1 MKKTNSLVDD
11 SFVFNVQPQG
21 GIDTRNEYYLRLGN
35 VFLACVHVYEIPDQ
49 FHDFWIKEIT
59 SIPGVTA
66 TVDYYTNP
74 NIDYKERIKRS
85 VSELESQHRRAN
97 TTTERDLIGQ
107 DLEPLRELSLALNTS
122 GEVIKQVNLR
132 VYVYGSQL
140 EELNKRVNNVIGR
153 LQSSGYQAAVFLDE
167 NVDEYASMFLP
178 MQSQRLLPNA
188 RQGLPLSGQVMGL
201 GFAHNQ
207 TSLSDPRGS
216 YFGYTPTG
224 GTVYWD
230 MFAVTQQRTY
240 YNTFLSGDLGSGK
253 STSIKK
259 MLWERAIRGDMVR
272 VFDRSGEF
280 AELVQ
285 KFQGTVV
292 NLDGSQGMINMFQV
306 YPTAVDE
313 KTADVDAV
321 ASYRAHL
328 GSLAIKY
335 RLFDSD
341 SDARTASTFST
352 LCDEYY
358 KDHHFLDPG
367 QPDITSLAN
376 DEYPVLSDII
386 EYVESRQKNE
396 PDETMIKYYN
406 VILLSLKRLS
416 SQYGQLFDGH
426 SSLPHL
432 SKVQLVSYQLD
443 TIDQMEEGV
452 QDLAIYN
459 AIMDSYNNCMAIGR
473 REKKA
478 YDHREKTLDDIQHWL
493 IIVDECHTILNTD
506 KAFAADFFVKLM
518 SEDRKMFGSI
528 VLATQRLERMFPS
541 GSNVSDRD
549 MVKAVNSLNQIYS
562 LCQYKVLLKH
572 DVSTIQT
579 KANPGVLRRLFG
591 GIMTEQD
598 FASISSFDKGECY
611 LLTGPS
617 KLHMQFQVTDDELRV
632 FAGGA

>member
-1 MKKTNSLVDD
+1 MKKNKGLDD
-11 SFVFNVQPQG
+11 SFVYRIQPQG
-21 GIDTRNEYYLRLGN
+21 GIDTRNEYYTRLGN
-35 VFLACVHVYEIPDQ
+35 VYLACVHVYEIPDT
-49 FHDFWIKEIT
+49 FTDFWLKEIT
-59 SIPGVTA
+59 SITGVTV
-66 TVDYYTNP
+66 TVDYFTNQ
-74 NIDYKERIKRS
+74 NLNYKKRIEGS
-85 VSELESQHRRAN
+85 VTELEVQRSHAN
-97 TTTERDLIGQ
+97 TTTERDLIDQ
-107 DLEPLRELSLALNTS
+107 ELDPLRDLSIALNKQ
-122 GEVIKQVNLR
+122 GEVIKQVHIR
-132 VYVYGSQL
+132 VYVYASSL
-140 EELNKRVNNVIGR
+140 EELNTKVNRVIGR
-153 LQSSGYQAAVFLDE
+153 LDSSAYQGAVFLDE
-167 NVDEYASMFLP
+167 NADEYQSMFLP
-178 MQSQRLLPNA
+178 MTAQRQLPS
-188 RQGLPLSGQVMGL
+188 RREGLPLSGQVMGL

-207 TSLSDPRGS
+207 TSLADPYGS

-230 MFAVTQQRTY
+230 MFRVSQQRTY

-280 AELVQ
+280 ADLVHR
-285 KFQGTVV
+285 FRGTVI
-292 NLDGSQGMINMFQV
+292 NLDGSQGRINMFQV

-313 KTADVDAV
+313 KTADVDV
-321 ASYRAHL
+321 TASYRAHIGNL
-328 GSLAIKY
+328 SIKY
-335 RLFDSD
+335 RLVDSD
-341 SDARTASTFST
+341 ADARTASVFGT
-352 LCDEYY
+352 LCDQYY
-358 KDHHFLDPG
+358 KSNGYLDKEAKP
-367 QPDITSLAN
+367 ITSLASE
-376 DEYPVLSDII
+376 DYPTLSDIVAYI
-386 EYVESRQKNE
+386 EERRRDE
-396 PDETMIKYYN
+396 PDDQMSKYYN
-406 VILLSLKRLS
+406 TILLTLRRLATM
-416 SQYGQLFDGH
+416 YGQLFDGY
-426 SSLPHL
+426 SSLPPL
-432 SKVQLVSYQLD
+432 QDVQLVSYQLD
-443 TIDQMEEGV
+443 TIDQMEEGI

-459 AIMDSYNNCMAIGR
+459 AIMDSYNNCMAVGR

-478 YDHREKTLDDIQHWL
+478 FDHREKTLEDVQHWL

-518 SEDRKMFGSI
+518 SEGRKMFGAI
-528 VLATQRLERMFPS
+528 VLATQRLERMFPN

-579 KANPGVLRRLFG
+579 AKNPGILRRLFG

-598 FASISSFDKGECY
+598 FATIPNFDKGECY